1 MLEPS
6 PHFDRQNSSAAA
18 TRLPGVERVF
28 GLRAREFPPCGVQ
41 DLPTA
46 GQQTESSRSQS
57 IHDSSKM
64 QGRTWDEGYGR
75 PQVSLQTVFDSPVV
89 GVNRFSIAGTDYLG
103 GNHSRMCPGGSG
115 H

>member
-1 MLEPS
+1 MLEHS
-6 PHFDRQNSSAAA
+6 AHSDRQNSSAAA
-18 TRLPGVERVF
+18 TGLLGVERVF
-28 GLRAREFPPCGVQ
+28 GLRAREFPLCGVQ

-46 GQQTESSRSQS
+46 GQQTESGRSQG

-64 QGRTWDEGYGR
+64 QGLSWDEGYGR
-75 PQVSLQTVFDSPVV
+75 PQAPLQTVFDSPVV
-89 GVNRFSIAGTDYLG
+89 GVNRFRIAGTDYLG